1 MRNRIYNQEQIV
13 GFIKEALEEFT
24 HIIDSKYITKSEFTK
39 FNKFFKNLLRQT
51 KKKKNPYYYPKY
63 NGEVSND
70 EFYYTYPAF
79 HTYEDAKC
87 IGRLITLNTESVP
100 DLNIK
105 EIYKQFPL
113 LIENH
118 ELLISLKPNIKPGR
132 RPKDLEKDYE
142 AERIRKAALEN
153 KATCGI
159 CHNYWELVDMDNK
172 KDIIADHGFTLGYG
186 QRNNVC
192 FGARFKSWEKSPE
205 SKIQYVK
212 VMLKP
217 TLKEV
222 LNSKPS
228 QATVDA
234 LIKMVKQ
241 YEIAD
246 NFYWNLSREDRFDKK
261 PPEAPEYLLPGQ
273 QIGYRLYKP
282 KVKNVNLSLIT
293 EVWFE
298 YKSRLENEIARF
310 EKQIAEWVLKPTPK
324 ERQEDIA
331 QTNAINNLVK
341 LQTMED
347 KYE

>member
-1 MRNRIYNQEQIV
+1 MSNRTYTQEQIIS
-13 GFIKEALEEFT
+13 FIKEALEEFA
-24 HIIDSKYITKSEFTK
+24 HIINSKYITKSEFTK

-51 KKKKNPYYYPKY
+51 KKKKNPYYYP
-63 NGEVSND
+63 SNPNSK
-70 EFYYTYPAF
+70 EFEYTYPAF

-87 IGRLITLNTESVP
+87 IGRYITLNTEIVP
-100 DLNIK
+100 DLDLK
-105 EIYKQFPL
+105 AIYRQFPL

-142 AERIRKAALEN
+142 AERIKKAALED

-159 CHNYWELVDMDNK
+159 CHDYWELVDYHGKQN
-172 KDIIADHGFTLGYG
+172 IIADHGFNITFGY
-186 QRNNVC
+186 RNGTC

-261 PPEAPEYLLPGQ
+261 PPEVPEYLLPGQ

-324 ERQEDIA
+324 EKQ
-331 QTNAINNLVK
+331 
-341 LQTMED
+341 QTMED

>member
-1 MRNRIYNQEQIV
+1 MSNRKYTQEQIV
-13 GFIKEALEEFT
+13 SYIKEALEEFAY
-24 HIIDSKYITKSEFTK
+24 IVDSKYITKSEFTK

-51 KKKKNPYYYPKY
+51 KKKKNPYYYEGSF
-63 NGEVSND
+63 NNISN
-70 EFYYTYPAF
+70 EKFVYVYPAF

-87 IGRLITLNTESVP
+87 TGKYITLNTENVP
-100 DLNIK
+100 DLDLK
-105 EIYKQFPL
+105 AIYKQFPL

-142 AERIRKAALEN
+142 KERLEKAAKEN

-205 SKIQYVK
+205 SKIQYIK
-212 VMLKP
+212 VILKP

-234 LIKMVKQ
+234 LIKMIEQ
-241 YEIAD
+241 YKV
-246 NFYWNLSREDRFDKK
+246 NMNNYYKLSREDRNNTDH
-261 PPEAPEYLLPGQ
+261 PIAPEYKLPGQ
-273 QIGYRLYKP
+273 RIGYQLANIR
-282 KVKNVNLSLIT
+282 NTNLSLIT

-298 YKSRLENEIARF
+298 YKSKLENQIKLF

-324 ERQEDIA
+324 EQREE
-331 QTNAINNLVK
+331 NN
-341 LQTMED
+341 ENN
-347 KYE
+347 

>member
-1 MRNRIYNQEQIV
+1 MRKDRIYNQEQIV

-51 KKKKNPYYYPKY
+51 KKKRNPYYYPKY

-87 IGRLITLNTESVP
+87 IGRYITLNTESVP

-142 AERIRKAALEN
+142 AERIRKAALED

-172 KDIIADHGFTLGYG
+172 KNIIADHGFTLGYG

-234 LIKMVKQ
+234 LIKMVLK
-241 YEIAD
+241 YKANMND
-246 NFYWNLSREDRFDKK
+246 YFKLSREDRYKAEH
-261 PPEAPEYLLPGQ
+261 PIAPEYLLPGQ
-273 QIGYRLYKP
+273 QIGYSLA
-282 KVKNVNLSLIT
+282 NCQNTNLSLIT
-293 EVWFE
+293 EVWHN

-324 ERQEDIA
+324 EKQEDIA

-347 KYE
+347 K

>member
-51 KKKKNPYYYPKY
+51 KKKKNPYYYP
-63 NGEVSND
+63 SNPNSK
-70 EFYYTYPAF
+70 EFEYTYPAF

-87 IGRLITLNTESVP
+87 IGRYITLNTEYVP
-100 DLNIK
+100 DLDLK
-105 EIYKQFPL
+105 AIYRQFPL

-142 AERIRKAALEN
+142 AERIRKAALED

-172 KDIIADHGFTLGYG
+172 KNIIADHGFTLAYG

-234 LIKMVKQ
+234 LIKMVLK
-241 YEIAD
+241 YKENMND
-246 NFYWNLSREDRFDKK
+246 YFKLSREDRYKAEHPK
-261 PPEAPEYLLPGQ
+261 APEYLLPGQ
-273 QIGYRLYKP
+273 QIGYSLANC
-282 KVKNVNLSLIT
+282 KNTNLSLIT
-293 EVWFE
+293 EVWHN

-310 EKQIAEWVLKPTPK
+310 EKQIAEWVLKPTPREK
-324 ERQEDIA
+324 Q
-331 QTNAINNLVK
+331 
-341 LQTMED
+341 QTMED

>member
-1 MRNRIYNQEQIV
+1 MRNFRTYTQENIV
-13 GFIKEALEEFT
+13 SFIKEALEDFT
-24 HIIDSKYITKSEFTK
+24 HIVDSKYITKSEFTK

-87 IGRLITLNTESVP
+87 IGRLITLNIENVP
-100 DLNIK
+100 DLNLK

-118 ELLISLKPNIKPGR
+118 ELLISLKPNVKPGR

-142 AERIRKAALEN
+142 AERIRKAALED

-159 CHNYWELVDMDNK
+159 CHYYWELVDYHGKQN
-172 KDIIADHGFTLGYG
+172 IIADHGFNIAFGYRSG
-186 QRNNVC
+186 TC

-205 SKIQYVK
+205 SKIEYVK
-212 VMLKP
+212 QILKP

-234 LIKMVKQ
+234 LIKMVERYKVNMDNYYKLPSDVRYDTKQ
-241 YEIAD
+241 
-246 NFYWNLSREDRFDKK
+246 
-261 PPEAPEYLLPGQ
+261 PEVPEYLLPGQ
-273 QIGYRLYKP
+273 QIGCRLP
-282 KVKNVNLSLIT
+282 NIRDINLSSIT
-293 EVWFE
+293 KVWDE
-298 YKSRLENEIARF
+298 YRSRLENEIARF
-310 EKQIAEWVLKPTPK
+310 EKQINEWVLQPTPK
-324 ERQEDIA
+324 ER
-331 QTNAINNLVK
+331 
-341 LQTMED
+341 ED
-347 KYE
+347 K

>member
-1 MRNRIYNQEQIV
+1 MKNRIYNQEQIV

-87 IGRLITLNTESVP
+87 IGRLITLNTENVP
-100 DLNIK
+100 DLDIK
-105 EIYKQFPL
+105 AIYKQFPL

-142 AERIRKAALEN
+142 AERIRKAALED

-159 CHNYWELVDMDNK
+159 CHNYWELVDYHGKQN
-172 KDIIADHGFTLGYG
+172 IIADHGFNIAFGY
-186 QRNNVC
+186 RADTC
-192 FGARFKSWEKSPE
+192 FGARFKSWEKSTE
-205 SKIQYVK
+205 SKVEYIKQI
-212 VMLKP
+212 LKP

-234 LIKMVKQ
+234 LIKMVERYKVNM
-241 YEIAD
+241 D
-246 NFYWNLSREDRFDKK
+246 NYYKLPHNVRYDTK
-261 PPEAPEYLLPGQ
+261 PPEDPEYLLPGQ
-273 QIGYRLYKP
+273 QRGYNLSNIR
-282 KVKNVNLSLIT
+282 NVNLSLIT
-293 EVWFE
+293 EVWHE
-298 YKSRLENEIARF
+298 YKSRLQNEIARF

-347 KYE
+347 K